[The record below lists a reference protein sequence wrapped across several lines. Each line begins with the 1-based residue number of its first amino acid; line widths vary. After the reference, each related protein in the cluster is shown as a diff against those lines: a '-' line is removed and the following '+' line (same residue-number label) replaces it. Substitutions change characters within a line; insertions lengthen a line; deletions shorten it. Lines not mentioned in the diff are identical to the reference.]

1 METSQVEQGNQSV
14 SRHTKTDLSKNH
26 YEAMVHDKM
35 YDFSIFFS
43 AENAGELKYMIFS
56 ELLIDA

>member
-1 METSQVEQGNQSV
+1 METSQVEQGNQILIL
-14 SRHTKTDLSKNH
+14 RKITMKH
-26 YEAMVHDKM
+26 EAMVHDKM

>member
-1 METSQVEQGNQSV
+1 MFPGIQKLILAKITMK
-14 SRHTKTDLSKNH
+14 H
-26 YEAMVHDKM
+26 EAMVHDKM

>member
-1 METSQVEQGNQSV
+1 MFPGIEKLILAKITMK
-14 SRHTKTDLSKNH
+14 H
-26 YEAMVHDKM
+26 EAMVHDKM